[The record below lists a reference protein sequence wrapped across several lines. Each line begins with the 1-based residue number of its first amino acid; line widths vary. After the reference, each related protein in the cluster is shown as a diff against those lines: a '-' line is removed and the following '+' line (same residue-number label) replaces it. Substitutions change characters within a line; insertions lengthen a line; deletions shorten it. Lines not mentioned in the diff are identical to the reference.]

1 MVSTINPR
9 TASIL
14 SWATAQTPLPSPPS
28 RESPIKAAEMTTE
41 QNYNMI
47 DGVLNNAPTM
57 SELEAKAKAGE
68 QISLFDVAE
77 AAKAEAK
84 KPKQPQRPA
93 QKQKKPSIRAQL
105 KAAKEEQQKKPP
117 QRGKDTGIGGV
128 TP

>member
-1 MVSTINPR
+1 MAFSFELKLAISSELYGAISAGP
-9 TASIL
+9 
-14 SWATAQTPLPSPPS
+14 
-28 RESPIKAAEMTTE
+28 EH
-41 QNYNMI
+41 

-77 AAKAEAK
+77 AAKAEAR

-117 QRGKDTGIGGV
+117 QREKTQELEV
-128 TP
+128 

>member
-1 MVSTINPR
+1 MHEQDNPLK
-9 TASIL
+9 TVEL
-14 SWATAQTPLPSPPS
+14 S
-28 RESPIKAAEMTTE
+28 TE

-77 AAKAEAK
+77 AAKAEAR

-93 QKQKKPSIRAQL
+93 QKPKKPSIRAQL

-117 QRGKDTGIGGV
+117 QREKTQELEV
-128 TP
+128 

>member
-1 MVSTINPR
+1 
-9 TASIL
+9 
-14 SWATAQTPLPSPPS
+14 
-28 RESPIKAAEMTTE
+28 
-41 QNYNMI
+41 
-47 DGVLNNAPTM
+47 M

-77 AAKAEAK
+77 AAKAEAQ

-105 KAAKEEQQKKPP
+105 KAAKEEQQKSAA
-117 QRGKDTGIGGV
+117 QSRQGGTAEETAAAGKSTGIGGV

>member
-1 MVSTINPR
+1 MGNGTDAFAIP
-9 TASIL
+9 
-14 SWATAQTPLPSPPS
+14 AQQ
-28 RESPIKAAEMTTE
+28 ESPIKAAEMTTE

-84 KPKQPQRPA
+84 KPKQPQCPA

-117 QRGKDTGIGGV
+117 QREKAQELEV
-128 TP
+128 

>member
-1 MVSTINPR
+1 
-9 TASIL
+9 
-14 SWATAQTPLPSPPS
+14 
-28 RESPIKAAEMTTE
+28 MTTE

-77 AAKAEAK
+77 AAKAEAQ

-93 QKQKKPSIRAQL
+93 QKQKTVHPGAAQSRQGGTAEETAAAG
-105 KAAKEEQQKKPP
+105 KAQELE
-117 QRGKDTGIGGV
+117 V
-128 TP
+128 

>member
-1 MVSTINPR
+1 MEERYNPMKS
-9 TASIL
+9 AEI
-14 SWATAQTPLPSPPS
+14 
-28 RESPIKAAEMTTE
+28 AAEH
-41 QNYNMI
+41 NYNMI

-68 QISLFDVAE
+68 QICLFDVAE
-77 AAKAEAK
+77 AAKAEAQ

-117 QRGKDTGIGGV
+117 QREKAQELEV
-128 TP
+128 